1 MPPYEQN
8 EEKARL
14 RQQLSKEAVDLALR
28 GSWEE
33 AAAVNRDIVARFPGD
48 VEAYNRLG
56 RALTELGD
64 FPGAREG
71 YLKALELDTT
81 NDIARKNLSR
91 LANLAESAERAG
103 IDPQKS
109 SQARPPSR
117 RVAPE
122 LFTAEMGKSGVV
134 DLLNLAPPDV
144 LAKVGFG
151 YQVNLEPRD
160 RRLLVRT
167 EEGEFFGEV
176 EPRHAL
182 RLTKLIE
189 GGNKYAAAVLRVRED
204 RVQLVIKEVYQH
216 ASQIGRLSFPVK
228 TGQYVRPLPQE
239 ALLKNRDLLEEG
251 EMLDEIESTETGYL
265 GHEHGEEVLPEGF
278 TVIGEES
285 KGDDKREEFEL

>member
-239 ALLKNRDLLEEG
+239 ALLKRRFCLRA
-251 EMLDEIESTETGYL
+251 S
-265 GHEHGEEVLPEGF
+265 P
-278 TVIGEES
+278 S
-285 KGDDKREEFEL
+285 